1 MSIIRPPWMKSTG
14 KRAAIHIQARPA
26 FSVIPGESQTIN
38 RTMQRIIAILCII
51 WSLIELNGQ
60 SSTGNLIGRVSFIS
74 SQNVYVKFKSTSGIS
89 VGDTLFISSGEKLV
103 PSLMVNNLSSVSC
116 LCSPITDENI
126 PLDHI
131 VIARVRIDR
140 MQPKVSKPEVVNDTL
155 FQKKALADSVFQQ
168 TSNKTNVQ
176 VLRGSISVN
185 SYSDF
190 SNTGASNSQRFR
202 YTLSLNTGNIGGS
215 KLSAESYFSFR
226 HKSGEWLEVKNDVF
240 AALKIYSLAVRYD
253 LNKSTSLSIGRRI
266 NPRISSIG
274 AMDGIQF
281 EKSMNKL
288 TVGVLAGSRPDYTN
302 YGVDLSLFQYGGY
315 LSISTGKSGNT
326 SESSVAFV
334 TQTNNFTTDRRFLYF
349 QHSNTLIKNLFFLS
363 TLELDLF
370 KLENDIPKNTLDLT
384 GTYLALSY
392 RVSGKLSLSGSYDAR
407 RNVMYYE
414 TYRTY
419 VDRLLE
425 NELRQGFRLGGNLRL
440 AKNMF
445 VGLQSGYRF
454 LKSDPHPSRNLY
466 GYFTYS
472 RIPGVNLSATISGT
486 YLESGFINSKIA
498 GLNLLK
504 DFPGGKVQT
513 GIGYHLVDNTLPENR
528 TNIIQHV
535 GEINLYWQFYE
546 KMSLSVS
553 YEGTFEPGKSYNR
566 VYLQVRKRF

>member
-1 MSIIRPPWMKSTG
+1 MK
-14 KRAAIHIQARPA
+14 
-26 FSVIPGESQTIN
+26 
-38 RTMQRIIAILCII
+38 RIIAILWTF

-60 SSTGNLIGRVSFIS
+60 SSVENIIGRVSFIS
-74 SQNVYVKFKSTSGIS
+74 SQNVYVKFKSTSGITA
-89 VGDTLFISSGEKLV
+89 GDTLLISSGEKLV
-103 PSLMVNNLSSVSC
+103 PSLVVNNLSSVSC
-116 LCSPITDENI
+116 VCSQITDENI
-126 PLDHI
+126 TIEHI
-131 VIARVRIDR
+131 VIARVRIAR
-140 MQPKVSKPEVVNDTL
+140 PEPKVNKVEVVSDTQ

-176 VLRGSISVN
+176 IRGSISVN

-190 SNTGASNSQRFR
+190 SNTGAPNSQRFR
-202 YTLSLNTGNIGGS
+202 YTLSLNAGNIGGS
-215 KLSAESYFSFR
+215 KFSAESYISFR
-226 HKSGEWLEVKNDVF
+226 HKSDEWQEVKNDVF
-240 AALKIYSLAVRYD
+240 SALKIYNLALRYD
-253 LNKSTSLSIGRRI
+253 LNKSTSVSIGRKI

-288 TVGVLAGSRPDYTN
+288 TVGILAGSRPDYTN

-315 LSISTGKSGNT
+315 LSISTGKSGKT

-392 RVSGKLSLSGSYDAR
+392 RVPGKLSLSGSYDAR

-425 NELRQGFRLGGNLRL
+425 NELRQGFRLGGNLRV
-440 AKNMF
+440 AKDML

-486 YLESGFINSKIA
+486 YLESGYINSKIA
-498 GLNLLK
+498 GLNILK

-528 TNIIQHV
+528 SNIIQHI
-535 GEINLYWQFYE
+535 GEINIYWQFYE